1 MRFPFTNRDFDEL
14 RLISEEYLPIYDD
27 SEHFFSESFSEIR
40 AYSRYKDS
48 EKEYLLYEF
57 IYDRNGII
65 TSRRFWDR
73 TGKLWKEEQ
82 SEIIGNKL
90 IIHADTDRTIWT
102 FNSFGNLKNAIYG
115 AGKEYEEQM
124 VFKYDEEQNVIG
136 IDETIKIEWKG
147 GHPFIAKNIDKNIIL
162 THIAERTK
170 TKSRIFY
177 PSVRNQR
184 YIEIP
189 RIINYSENGELISD
203 EQGTWLKKVEYFR
216 NDSRKG
222 KRIIQYL
229 NGKQNSVYSEEET
242 LIDNGV
248 IEVKLTYQGKENS
261 PKEYYRILKKIKTTA
276 NTH

>member
-27 SEHFFSESFSEIR
+27 SKHFFSESFSEIR

-48 EKEYLLYEF
+48 EKEYLQYEF

-147 GHPFIAKNIDKNIIL
+147 GHPFIAKNADENIIL

-170 TKSRIFY
+170 TNSRIFY

-189 RIINYSENGELISD
+189 RIS
-203 EQGTWLKKVEYFR
+203 
-216 NDSRKG
+216 
-222 KRIIQYL
+222 
-229 NGKQNSVYSEEET
+229 
-242 LIDNGV
+242 
-248 IEVKLTYQGKENS
+248 KLF
-261 PKEYYRILKKIKTTA
+261 
-276 NTH
+276 